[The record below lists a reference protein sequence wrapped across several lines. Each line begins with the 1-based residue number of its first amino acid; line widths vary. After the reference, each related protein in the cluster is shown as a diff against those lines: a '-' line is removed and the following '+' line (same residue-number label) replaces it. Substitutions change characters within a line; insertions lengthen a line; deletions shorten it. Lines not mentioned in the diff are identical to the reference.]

1 MDPEPNSEK
10 LVTFSSLQ
18 IEVLGPR
25 NLGNH
30 LLTNVCVIDL
40 LRAAEYELRNLLR
53 ERATLFPDLK
63 RFELQ
68 FDGRAQT

>member
-10 LVTFSSLQ
+10 LITFSSLQ

-25 NLGNH
+25 NLGNNP
-30 LLTNVCVIDL
+30 LANVCAADL
-40 LRAAEYELRNLLR
+40 LRAAEYELRKLLR
-53 ERATLFPDLK
+53 ERAPLFPDLK

-68 FDGRAQT
+68 FEGRRKP

>member
-10 LVTFSSLQ
+10 LITFSSLH

-25 NLGNH
+25 YLGNNP
-30 LLTNVCVIDL
+30 LANVCVADL
-40 LRAAEYELRNLLR
+40 LRAAEYELRKLLR
-53 ERATLFPDLK
+53 ERATLFPDLE

-68 FDGRAQT
+68 FEGRRKP

>member
-10 LVTFSSLQ
+10 LITFSSLH
-18 IEVLGPR
+18 IEVRGPR
-25 NLGNH
+25 NLGNNP
-30 LLTNVCVIDL
+30 LANVCVADL
-40 LRAAEYELRNLLR
+40 LRAAEYELRKLLR

-68 FDGRAQT
+68 FDGRTQS

>member
-10 LVTFSSLQ
+10 LITFSSLQ

-25 NLGNH
+25 NLSNNP
-30 LLTNVCVIDL
+30 LTNVCVTDL
-40 LRAAEYELRNLLR
+40 LRAAEYELRKLLR
-53 ERATLFPDLK
+53 ERATLFPDFK

-68 FDGRAQT
+68 VDGRAQT